1 MHEKPPERSGGLFYS
16 RNKELIALN
25 IDTGQRISYTPLQVC
40 EIAKQAAQ
48 YAVEQF
54 LSTLNLDN
62 DIPENASLPTG
73 KLTVTVDEAAKMVG
87 ISKPKMYEIVRS
99 RSVRSINVGKKI
111 LISRQ
116 SLVDWIERGGSYV
129 KETC

>member
-1 MHEKPPERSGGLFYS
+1 M
-16 RNKELIALN
+16 N

-62 DIPENASLPTG
+62 DIPENASPHTG

-129 KETC
+129 EETC